1 MRKTKENLAH
11 PARGNAQMRD
21 AAETANEER
30 AEATGGALSTDGV
43 GSGFD
48 AEDAEDA
55 EVETDEAT
63 GDGPM
68 SGEMT
73 DPPTTKRAEGTK
85 KNRKHGLK
93 PPHGKSNHA
102 AANSSKKI

>member
-1 MRKTKENLAH
+1 MRKTKENQAH

-30 AEATGGALSTDGV
+30 AEATGGEMSTDGV

-48 AEDAEDA
+48 AEDADDA
-55 EVETDEAT
+55 KMETDEAT

-73 DPPTTKRAEGTK
+73 DPATARPRRGTK

-102 AANSSKKI
+102 AANSSKQI